1 MEKEFAVNS
10 LEDCNKDIKQVSH
23 RDKRIDKYIGKR
35 VTVTLIDKEIL
46 RGLLT
51 FDEKRDRYRLSNVID
66 KRGMPSGDYLLRKSH
81 IKKIEV

>member
-1 MEKEFAVNS
+1 M
-10 LEDCNKDIKQVSH
+10 SH
-23 RDKRIDKYIGKR
+23 RDDIIDEYIGQR
-35 VTVTLIDKEIL
+35 VTVTDFTGAVL

>member
-1 MEKEFAVNS
+1 MGKEFAVNS
-10 LEDCNKDIKQVSH
+10 MEDCNNNVKQISH
-23 RDKRIDKYIGKR
+23 RDKRIDEYIGKR
-35 VTVTLIDKEIL
+35 VTVTDFTGNVC

-51 FDEKRDRYRLSNVID
+51 YDEKRDRYRLSNVID